1 MPYTPKKEGLSVKRR
16 TLMAGVSAVV
26 GTLAM
31 VAAVASAS
39 AAASTNP
46 GPAPTFA
53 PLTEYHGGS
62 NWTGYIDLA
71 HRGVKFRYVA
81 TRFKVPTLRCTSSDS
96 KASFWVGLDGAGTP
110 TVEQV
115 GISTDCTNGH
125 PRYQSWYEMFPEGT
139 QYMFSVHPGDSISM
153 WVSQNSSGGIYE
165 LSVTDTTSGHTAS
178 FVQPGLCPPRKTCES
193 ATAEVILEADNGTN
207 LSKFTTVTFTGSR
220 VITRSGA
227 SGGFQ
232 NTGSWNLRK
241 SLMTGK
247 NGAPLATVS
256 ATSHNGEDFSFTYR
270 QPR

>member
-1 MPYTPKKEGLSVKRR
+1 VKRK
-16 TLMAGVSAVV
+16 TLMAAVSAAIVALAIAPAVV
-26 GTLAM
+26 
-31 VAAVASAS
+31 SAS
-39 AAASTNP
+39 AAASTRP
-46 GPAPTFA
+46 GTAPTFA
-53 PLTEYHGGS
+53 PLAEYYGGS

-81 TRFKVPTLRCTSSDS
+81 TRFRVPTATCTSSNS

-115 GISTDCTNGH
+115 GISTNCQNGH
-125 PRYQSWYEMFPEGT
+125 PRYQSWYEMFPEGA
-139 QYMFSVHPGDSISM
+139 QYKFSVHPGDSISM

-165 LSVTDTTSGHTAS
+165 LSVTDTTAGHTAS

-207 LSKFTTVTFTGSR
+207 LSRFTTVSFTGST

-227 SGGFQ
+227 SGGFR
-232 NTGSWNLRK
+232 NTGSWSLRK
-241 SLMTGK
+241 SLMTGR
-247 NGAPLATVS
+247 NGAPLAAVS
-256 ATSHNGEDFSFTYR
+256 ATSHNGEGFSFTYR